1 MSFSVNT
8 NAGALVALQY
18 LSATQG
24 QLNQTQSA
32 INSGMKVATARDDG
46 AIYAIAQ
53 NQRGAV
59 AGYASVINSI
69 NNATSSVDVALSAGQ
84 SISDLLIQLK
94 AKALAASD
102 SSLDTASRQALNAN
116 FTALRDQI
124 TTIVKNA
131 VFNGFNLVDGSTT
144 QITAL
149 ASADGT
155 RRITT
160 AAQDMKLSGT
170 IVTMKSTST
179 ISTQAKASALVA
191 TIQTSLTNVNAALA
205 KLSSGAAKFSIQ
217 GTFVQKLSD
226 TLTHGHRQ
234 PGGRQHGGGKRDAAV
249 LAGQAAAG
257 RAGSVDRQ
265 SGAADH
271 PLPVP
276 LNKKKNPKSKKPR
289 LKGWWA
295 KGGRRKLPALCTFVS
310 PAGSGRQSG
319 TACPPIRSGFAAA
332 KRIHECS
339 VISPRQHV
347 TRPAHSEHVVFL

>member
-8 NAGALVALQY
+8 NSGALVALQY

-32 INSGMKVATARDDG
+32 INSGLKVANARDDG

-53 NQRGAV
+53 NQRGQV
-59 AGYASVINSI
+59 AGYSAVINSI

-94 AKALAASD
+94 TKALAAAD

-124 TTIVKNA
+124 TTIVSNA
-131 VFNGFNLVDGSTT
+131 VFNGFNLVNGSTG

-160 AAQDMKLSGT
+160 AAQNMKLSGS
-170 IVTMKSTST
+170 IVTMKSTAT
-179 ISTQAKASALVA
+179 ISTQAKASTLVA
-191 TIQTSLTNVNAALA
+191 TIQTSLTNVNSALA

-217 GTFVQKLSD
+217 ATFAQKLSD
-226 TLTHGHRQ
+226 TLTTGI
-234 PGGRQHGGGKRDAAV
+234 GNLVDANMAQESAMLQSLQV
-249 LAGQAAAG
+249 KQQLGVQALSIANQAPQTILSLF
-257 RAGSVDRQ
+257 R
-265 SGAADH
+265 
-271 PLPVP
+271 
-276 LNKKKNPKSKKPR
+276 
-289 LKGWWA
+289 
-295 KGGRRKLPALCTFVS
+295 
-310 PAGSGRQSG
+310 
-319 TACPPIRSGFAAA
+319 
-332 KRIHECS
+332 
-339 VISPRQHV
+339 
-347 TRPAHSEHVVFL
+347 

>member
-24 QLNQTQSA
+24 QLNQTQQH

-53 NQRGAV
+53 NQRASV

-69 NNATSSVDVALSAGQ
+69 NNGTSAIDVALSAGQ

-94 AKALAASD
+94 QKALSAAD
-102 SSLDTASRQALNAN
+102 SSLDTASRNALNAN

-144 QITAL
+144 KITAL

-160 AAQDMKLSGT
+160 AAQNLSLSGA
-170 IVTMKSTST
+170 IVTLATTAT
-179 ISTQAKASALVA
+179 ISTQAKASTLVA
-191 TIQTSLTNVNAALA
+191 TIQTSLTNVNSSLA
-205 KLSSGAAKFSIQ
+205 QLSSGAAKFSIQ
-217 GTFVQKLSD
+217 ASFSQKLSD
-226 TLTHGHRQ
+226 TLTQGI
-234 PGGRQHGGGKRDAAV
+234 GNLVDANMAQESAMLQSLQV
-249 LAGQAAAG
+249 KQQLGVQALSIAN
-257 RAGSVDRQ
+257 Q
-265 SGAADH
+265 S
-271 PLPVP
+271 PQTILS
-276 LNKKKNPKSKKPR
+276 LFR
-289 LKGWWA
+289 
-295 KGGRRKLPALCTFVS
+295 
-310 PAGSGRQSG
+310 
-319 TACPPIRSGFAAA
+319 
-332 KRIHECS
+332 
-339 VISPRQHV
+339 
-347 TRPAHSEHVVFL
+347 